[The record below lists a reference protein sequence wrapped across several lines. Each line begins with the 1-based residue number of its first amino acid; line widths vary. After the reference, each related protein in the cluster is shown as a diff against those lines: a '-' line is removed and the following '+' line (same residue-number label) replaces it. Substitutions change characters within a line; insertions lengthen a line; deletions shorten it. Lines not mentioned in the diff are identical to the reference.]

1 MGFNIMVNKN
11 NTEQD
16 YLLNLVERLV
26 DNIQDT
32 NKTNTDML
40 NSINNSLIKF
50 GDTTSEIREINDKIK
65 KVDTETV
72 KNELTKISTN
82 SKVLVAIISIILT
95 FSMIIL
101 GLYQYKLVNEIS
113 GKISTNI
120 SVILDQKI
128 DLIEKDIVILEGRK
142 K

>member
-50 GDTTSEIREINDKIK
+50 GYTTSEIREINDKIK

-82 SKVLVAIISIILT
+82 SKVLVAVISIILT

-120 SVILDQKI
+120 SVIIDQKI

>member
-1 MGFNIMVNKN
+1 MVNKN
-11 NTEQD
+11 NTEQE

-40 NSINNSLIKF
+40 NSINNSLVKF

-65 KVDTETV
+65 KVDTDTI
-72 KNELTKISTN
+72 KQELVKISTN
-82 SKVLVAIISIILT
+82 TKVLVSVISIILT

-128 DLIEKDIVILEGRK
+128 DLIEKDIVILEGK
-142 K
+142 KK

>member
-1 MGFNIMVNKN
+1 MVNKN

-82 SKVLVAIISIILT
+82 SKVLVAVISIILT

>member
-82 SKVLVAIISIILT
+82 SKVLVAVISIILT